1 MKIYILMPTY
11 NDSSTIVY
19 SLDSI
24 LSQSYK
30 NYEIIIVDDGSTDD
44 TKKVINNYKKKYDK
58 DNKIKYIYQENK
70 DQLNALKT
78 ACNYI
83 KEKNSLVYILHSDDL
98 LDNPDVFKKA
108 INYMKNNNYDAIISN
123 VDTID
128 GNGNLSG
135 KIKINKY
142 INKKYIIPLQLL
154 WLGRNLYIDSG
165 FFRANIFLN
174 QVYNNYLTWNGPFW
188 LDLDSK
194 SILNVKNVDF
204 NFFKYRVFEKNYINN
219 DLGKLCV
226 INGEIR
232 VVTRL
237 LNYYYIPFYKVQ
249 FYMYRLFN
257 KLKINKLFR
266 PFYFN
271 KESKNKK
278 EVIKFFL
285 RKRFTDIEITN
296 NLYLNAIDNFYSKNT
311 SRTIVIDEIPDDLP
325 IYLGSDL
332 RTFNKKI
339 IENKLEKFYVNFLN
353 EMQIGFDK
361 IIINEKYKEKI
372 TNIVKFLSIYG
383 SVEIVFKK

>member
-24 LSQSYK
+24 LSQNYK

-78 ACNYI
+78 ACNHI

-98 LDNPDVFKKA
+98 LDNHDVFKKA

-142 INKKYIIPLQLL
+142 INKKYIMPLQLL

-204 NFFKYRVFEKNYINN
+204 NFFKYRVFEENYINN

-237 LNYYYIPFYKVQ
+237 LNYYYIPFYKAQ

-257 KLKINKLFR
+257 KIKINKL
-266 PFYFN
+266 N
-271 KESKNKK
+271 S
-278 EVIKFFL
+278 
-285 RKRFTDIEITN
+285 
-296 NLYLNAIDNFYSKNT
+296 
-311 SRTIVIDEIPDDLP
+311 
-325 IYLGSDL
+325 
-332 RTFNKKI
+332 
-339 IENKLEKFYVNFLN
+339 
-353 EMQIGFDK
+353 
-361 IIINEKYKEKI
+361 EKI
-372 TNIVKFLSIYG
+372 LENNSL
-383 SVEIVFKK
+383 

>member
-11 NDSSTIVY
+11 NDSSTIAY

-24 LSQSYK
+24 LSQNYK

-78 ACNYI
+78 ACNHI

-142 INKKYIIPLQLL
+142 INKKYIMPLQLL

-165 FFRANIFLN
+165 FFRANIF
-174 QVYNNYLTWNGPFW
+174 
-188 LDLDSK
+188 
-194 SILNVKNVDF
+194 
-204 NFFKYRVFEKNYINN
+204 
-219 DLGKLCV
+219 
-226 INGEIR
+226 
-232 VVTRL
+232 
-237 LNYYYIPFYKVQ
+237 
-249 FYMYRLFN
+249 
-257 KLKINKLFR
+257 
-266 PFYFN
+266 
-271 KESKNKK
+271 
-278 EVIKFFL
+278 
-285 RKRFTDIEITN
+285 
-296 NLYLNAIDNFYSKNT
+296 A
-311 SRTIVIDEIPDDLP
+311 
-325 IYLGSDL
+325 
-332 RTFNKKI
+332 
-339 IENKLEKFYVNFLN
+339 
-353 EMQIGFDK
+353 
-361 IIINEKYKEKI
+361 
-372 TNIVKFLSIYG
+372 
-383 SVEIVFKK
+383 